1 VAEASK
7 TEEVEVW
14 PEHWTVFRLFCS
26 LQTQWRVGMCGPT
39 GLDYAALYPL
49 LDRLATTD
57 EEWEEM
63 FNDIQVMEREALAT
77 MNARE

>member
-1 VAEASK
+1 
-7 TEEVEVW
+7 
-14 PEHWTVFRLFCS
+14 
-26 LQTQWRVGMCGPT
+26 MCGPI

-77 MNARE
+77 MNARG